1 MRCNVLIAMAV
12 APELFSNDRALKHLQ
27 ITEKILIQDLS
38 IGVKTLDIDATEFV
52 SFYDNSVNYH
62 KLSYIKNY

>member
-1 MRCNVLIAMAV
+1 MAV

-62 KLSYIKNY
+62 KLNIYKKLLG